1 MHYMTVVL
9 LEKSDEQIFALT
21 AVGCLTEE
29 YLPHCQR
36 SLDSV
41 GSRFPYHKR
50 SRPTQCI
57 GRLYVGLLSNQ
68 VIACELL
75 LQLGEVLDGANHLRN
90 IRVLVVVPR
99 NNLNLV
105 VVIVELQNHGLSCI
119 EE

>member
-1 MHYMTVVL
+1 MNHSFVR
-9 LEKSDEQIFALT
+9 A
-21 AVGCLTEE
+21 AVGCLTVEN
-29 YLPHCQR
+29 LPHYYR

-41 GSRFPYHKR
+41 SSRLPYHKR

-75 LQLGEVLDGANHLRN
+75 LQLSEVLDGANHLRN

-105 VVIVELQNHGLSCI
+105 VVIVELQNHGLSRV